1 MNFGMVGSCLDF
13 YESISSIT
21 WYGLLKKYAN
31 PFSRILYFK
40 KEVFSQFVGR
50 KGSGISAPR
59 KSVEHAYS
67 VNG

>member
-40 KEVFSQFVGR
+40 KEVFLPVR
-50 KGSGISAPR
+50 WEKGFR
-59 KSVEHAYS
+59 D
-67 VNG
+67 